1 MLQNQFAGKEA
12 PLYPVDELVNAV
24 VGPMAHRHSQ
34 IHIREIKLPW
44 SDNSSAKKLIAAAG
58 VPEIT
63 TTFTIPGDGPLA
75 STPTDNP
82 DTTSTTPPYANT
94 RYCPI
99 SQLNEVSS

>member
-1 MLQNQFAGKEA
+1 M
-12 PLYPVDELVNAV
+12 YPVDELVNAV